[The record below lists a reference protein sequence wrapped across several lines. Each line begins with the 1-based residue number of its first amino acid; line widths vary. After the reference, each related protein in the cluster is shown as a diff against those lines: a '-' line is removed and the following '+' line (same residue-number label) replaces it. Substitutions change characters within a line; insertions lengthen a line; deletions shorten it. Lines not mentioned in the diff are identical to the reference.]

1 MINDIRRKG
10 MKFKSVAIAIWG
22 VVILLVILIP
32 MPTVLMDVLFII
44 NITISLLILLNSI
57 YTKDALSMSS
67 FPTLLLFTTLYRL
80 ALNIAATRLIIGQGN
95 AGKVVESFG
104 EFVGGNNIVVGAIIF
119 LVIMLVQFL
128 VITKGAER
136 VSEVAARFTL
146 DAMPGKQMA
155 VDADLNAGLINEAQ
169 AKERRKRI
177 QREADFYGAMDG
189 ASKFVKND
197 AIFGFIAVVLNV
209 IGGFIMGM
217 MQNSGAS
224 WEDILEK
231 YTKLTI
237 GNGLAVQIPALLIS
251 VATGII
257 VTRAASDEELSE
269 EILSQMFSG
278 PRTMFIA
285 AGACFIMTF
294 IIGRFFMIVVAG
306 LLVFLGI
313 RMQGSEKEKIKQD
326 EKEME
331 ERTVEEIRKPENVIS
346 LLHVDPI
353 ELEFGYGIIPLAD
366 VNQGGDLLDRVVMI
380 RRQLALELGMIVP
393 VIRLRDNIQ
402 LNPNQYVIKIKGVEV
417 AGGELLLDHF
427 LAMNPGT
434 AEEEIEG
441 IPTTEP
447 AFGLPALWITESQ
460 RDRAEMLGYTVVDP
474 PSVISTHMTEV
485 IKRHAHEL
493 LSRQDVQTLLDS
505 VKSNYPAIVE
515 ELVPKL
521 LSLGEV
527 QKVLCNLLREGVSI
541 RDLVSILETLS
552 DYAPVTRDTDMLTEY
567 VRQALGRAI
576 TKAFITPDNSDVI
589 TLDPQLEQL
598 ILDSVQKTEAG
609 SYLALEPSVSNK
621 IMQNLLKLVE
631 KVAQLGKQPIVLA
644 SPVVRL
650 YFKRFTEQTIPS
662 LVVLSYNELDPSV
675 KVRSI
680 GMVKCS

>member
-1 MINDIRRKG
+1 

-22 VVILLVILIP
+22 VIILLVILVP
-32 MPTVLMDVLFII
+32 MPTLLMDVLFIA
-44 NITISLLILLNSI
+44 NITISLLVLLNAI
-57 YTKDALSMSS
+57 YAKDALSMSS
-67 FPTLLLFTTLYRL
+67 FPTLLLFTTLFRL
-80 ALNIAATRLIIGQGN
+80 SLNIAATRLIIGQGD
-95 AGKVVESFG
+95 AGKVIESFG
-104 EFVGGNNIVVGAIIF
+104 EFVGGNNVVVGAIIF
-119 LVIMLVQFL
+119 LTIMLVQFL

-169 AKERRKRI
+169 AKERRKNI
-177 QREADFYGAMDG
+177 QREADFYGSMDG

-197 AIFGFIAVVLNV
+197 AIFGFITVALNV

-217 MQNSGAS
+217 MQNSGATV
-224 WEDILEK
+224 EYILEK

-237 GNGLAVQIPALLIS
+237 GNGLVVQIPALLIS

-257 VTRAASDEELSE
+257 VTRAASEEELSE
-269 EILSQMFSG
+269 EILSQLFSS

-285 AGACFIMTF
+285 AGACFLMTF
-294 IIGRFFMIVVAG
+294 IIGRFSMILMAIMLVVI
-306 LLVFLGI
+306 GI
-313 RMQGSEKEKIKQD
+313 KMQGSEKEKVKQD
-326 EKEME
+326 EKIME
-331 ERTVEEIRKPENVIS
+331 EKTVEEIRKPENVIS

-417 AGGELLLDHF
+417 SGGELLMDHF
-427 LAMNPGT
+427 MAMNPGT
-434 AEEEIEG
+434 AEDEIDG

-447 AFGLPALWITESQ
+447 AFGLPALWITENQ

-474 PSVISTHMTEV
+474 PSIISTHMTEV
-485 IKRHAHEL
+485 IKKHAHEL

-505 VKSNYPAIVE
+505 VKGNYPAIVE
-515 ELVPKL
+515 ELVPKQ

-541 RDLVSILETLS
+541 RDLVTILETLS

-576 TKAFITPDNSDVI
+576 SKSFITPDNSDVI

-598 ILDSVQKTEAG
+598 ILDSVQKTEGGA
-609 SYLALEPSVSNK
+609 YLTIEPSVTNV

-644 SPVVRL
+644 SPMVRL
-650 YFKRFTEQTIPS
+650 YFKRLTEQYIPG
-662 LVVLSYNELDPSV
+662 LVVLSYNELDPSA